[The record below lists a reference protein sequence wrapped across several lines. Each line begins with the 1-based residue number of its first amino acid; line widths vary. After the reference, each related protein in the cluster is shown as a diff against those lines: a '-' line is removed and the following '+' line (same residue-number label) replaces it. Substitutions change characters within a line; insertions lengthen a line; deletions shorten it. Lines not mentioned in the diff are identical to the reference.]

1 MKNEDLKAKR
11 ASLPATSI
19 SYQSNGISPYNRKD
33 VTLDPFSK
41 NSTFSESPTNVNS
54 VDMTKR
60 MTISN
65 FNNFN
70 GLPSSVSQNN
80 KMNSYRA
87 EKKTF
92 YSPHSGNC
100 LKIDGTCTLDF

>member
-1 MKNEDLKAKR
+1 
-11 ASLPATSI
+11 
-19 SYQSNGISPYNRKD
+19 
-33 VTLDPFSK
+33 
-41 NSTFSESPTNVNS
+41 
-54 VDMTKR
+54 MTKR